1 MYIDYFAEGL
11 SAFAEN
17 VRAGRMTFEAATRA
31 ALGRIEVLEPHL
43 KAFECVDETRAI
55 NTAKSLDQLLANGT
69 DLGPLMGV
77 TIAVKDIIAVD
88 GMPTTNG
95 SNYSAAHLTLSEGTL
110 IKQLRAAGC
119 VILGKTKTVEFALGG
134 TGINESRGTPW
145 NPWDAKQHRI
155 PGGSS
160 SGSAVAVAAGLCGFA
175 LGTDTGG
182 SVRIPAC
189 YNGLMGHKTTVG
201 LWPTDGIFPLSATFD
216 SVGPLCRTAADA
228 TLIHQCIAGQTPM
241 HDLPLKG
248 LRFGLPRQL
257 FFDDLDVEV
266 RRHFDESVAKLQTAG
281 VEISEFDIP
290 EAVERETV
298 FPTIVGAEII
308 AAIRP
313 DDFQKAFPNM
323 DKVTRARAA
332 LGLDV
337 TGVDYVLAQ
346 KRVMQLQ
353 QIALEKF
360 AHLDAWISP
369 TCLMQPVTIAETEQ
383 DDAIAARA
391 LLSSR
396 NTQPSNLF
404 GQCAASVPIPVPDS
418 SLPVG
423 FHLMLPAGRDNRLLA
438 ICRSVQE
445 CLGPPA
451 VLDVERFI
459 ASKSAS

>member
-1 MYIDYFAEGL
+1 MDIDYFAEGL
-11 SAFAEN
+11 ATFAAN
-17 VRAGRMTFEAATRA
+17 VRAGSVTFETATRA
-31 ALGRIEVLEPHL
+31 TLGRIGVLDPHV
-43 KAFECVDETRAI
+43 KAFECVDETRAVE
-55 NTAKSLDQLLANGT
+55 TARSLDQLLANGT

-77 TIAVKDIIAVD
+77 TVAVKDIIAVD
-88 GMPTTNG
+88 GLPTTNG
-95 SNYSAAHLTLSEGTL
+95 SNFSAEHLRLAEGTL

-119 VILGKTKTVEFALGG
+119 VIIGKTKTVEFALGG

-160 SGSAVAVAAGLCGFA
+160 SGSAVAVATGLCGFA

-216 SVGPLCRTAADA
+216 SVGPICRTAADA
-228 TLIHQCIAGQTPM
+228 AAIHQCITSEAPM

-257 FFDDLDVEV
+257 FFDDLDAEV
-266 RRHFDESVAKLQTAG
+266 RHHFDKSATRLQSAG

-290 EAVERETV
+290 EAFERETV

-308 AAIRP
+308 AAITP

-346 KRVMQLQ
+346 KRMIQLQ

-383 DDAIAARA
+383 DEVIAARA
-391 LLSSR
+391 LLSAR
-396 NTQPSNLF
+396 NTQPTNLF
-404 GQCAASVPIPVPDS
+404 GQCAASVPIPVPES

-423 FHLMLPAGRDNRLLA
+423 FHLMLPAGQDSRLLA

-445 CLGPPA
+445 CLGSPA
-451 VLDVERFI
+451 VLDAERFI